1 MAYGKLIFI
10 KPKGSNVR
18 ITLLDFVASF
28 LPFGVF
34 SSVGIE
40 YEGFLYTGNRKR
52 RIRKDLVVYSKNL
65 YLSDKSIAL
74 IKSTTAYSFFNSN
87 CVYKIKPILIENGF
101 GWKWYYR
108 MPNFLYKAVKD
119 KKEME
124 SYWFIY

>member
-1 MAYGKLIFI
+1 MAYGKLVFI
-10 KPKGSNVR
+10 KPRNKLHSF
-18 ITLLDFVASF
+18 IASF
-28 LPFGVF
+28 FPFGVF

-40 YEGFLYTGNRKR
+40 YNGAIYTGNKKKRARKST
-52 RIRKDLVVYSKNL
+52 IVYSKWI
-65 YLSDKSIAL
+65 YLSDSNLKRL
-74 IKSTTAYSFFNSN
+74 INKMEYSYFNKN